1 MVRRRPETSGPGV
14 QPGSV
19 GAIVSAESTA
29 AVRPRLLDSRRRPG
43 RTPRG
48 PSGDTRRTRTPV
60 RGQRRD
66 HLRGM
71 RFMRLSSDLP
81 GGTSRHGC
89 ASPSSA
95 PRPRHCL
102 VARWVRP
109 CCSPRLFPVSVPVTA
124 LDSPRGR
131 RRIEVVTTTQCA
143 HEAEASFA
151 YPLAALT
158 RGECLAVSRKR
169 YGLRRLSIASE
180 RREARRRADLPA
192 VRGHGAVTS
201 RRGRAGPR
209 TGPAGP
215 TTSSRRDRGERG
227 GRKRENVQQD
237 KASPHSR
244 RKSLSHRA
252 KS

>member
-1 MVRRRPETSGPGV
+1 MSSRDQSAC
-14 QPGSV
+14 
-19 GAIVSAESTA
+19 GAIVSAESLQAPQFGPSRGAPRGT
-29 AVRPRLLDSRRRPG
+29 AVRARPG
-43 RTPRG
+43 H
-48 PSGDTRRTRTPV
+48 
-60 RGQRRD
+60 RD
-66 HLRGM
+66 LA
-71 RFMRLSSDLP
+71 
-81 GGTSRHGC
+81 TVC
-89 ASPSSA
+89 AP
-95 PRPRHCL
+95 L
-102 VARWVRP
+102 VARWLRP
-109 CCSPRLFPVSVPVTA
+109 CCSPWLFPVSVPVTA